1 MGWCTV
7 TNTID
12 GCSYLYLQMTDR
24 EARKVKTRRRY
35 LGRVEGASR
44 AARPRPPAD
53 RPSSV
58 KQAEHG

>member
-35 LGRVEGASR
+35 LGPVEGTSR
-44 AARPRPPAD
+44 GSRPR
-53 RPSSV
+53 
-58 KQAEHG
+58 